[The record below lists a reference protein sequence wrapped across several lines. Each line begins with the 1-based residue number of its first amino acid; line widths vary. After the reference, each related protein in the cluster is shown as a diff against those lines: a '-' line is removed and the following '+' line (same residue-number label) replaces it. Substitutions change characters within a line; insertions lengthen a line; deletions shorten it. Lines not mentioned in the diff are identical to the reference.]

1 MSNSIRVLIADDER
15 PARSFLAAT
24 LRSIE
29 GVTIVGEAT
38 NGAEAVT
45 MIEKESPDLAL
56 LDLQM
61 PEIDGMG
68 VVRRV
73 RKGSLPLVAF
83 VTAYDEYAISAF
95 EVDAVDYLLKPVDRG
110 RLQKTIHRAVEWLER
125 LEMSGESTPASH
137 HEVESI
143 RNVQNIQ
150 PPSSP
155 GNWLQRIPI
164 RRRDD
169 ILILPIRE
177 VASIVAEG
185 DILRLTTLQNN
196 VYTMSYRL
204 RNLESRLDPRHF
216 IRLSRGTIVN
226 LGIIRQIS
234 PMPGGTYIAQL
245 TNGQKLPVSRI
256 QGRHLRDQLLRI

>member
-61 PEIDGMG
+61 PEVDGMN
-68 VVRRV
+68 VLRLV
-73 RKGSLPLVAF
+73 RKGPLPLVAF

-95 EVDAVDYLLKPVDRG
+95 EADAVDYLLKPVDRG

-125 LEMSGESTPASH
+125 LEMSGESKPASH
-137 HEVESI
+137 PEVESI
-143 RNVQNIQ
+143 RNVQP
-150 PPSSP
+150 PPSE

-196 VYTMSYRL
+196 AYTMSYRL
-204 RNLESRLDPRHF
+204 RDLESRLDPRHF

-245 TNGQKLPVSRI
+245 TNGQKLTVSRI
-256 QGRHLRDQLLRI
+256 QGRYLRDQLLRI